1 MRLGGHLRKL
11 QHLNLS
17 SFSAILLE
25 SGQTILDLPIN
36 EKELGVIV
44 KALTLG
50 GDTALYQKLKLV
62 KETIEA
68 NPGGPYKK
76 ILRETHGMVI

>member
-1 MRLGGHLRKL
+1 M
-11 QHLNLS
+11 
-17 SFSAILLE
+17 
-25 SGQTILDLPIN
+25 DLPIN
-36 EKELGVIV
+36 SEELGTIV

-62 KETIEA
+62 KETMDE

-76 ILRETHGMVI
+76 ILRETHGMEI

>member
-1 MRLGGHLRKL
+1 M
-11 QHLNLS
+11 
-17 SFSAILLE
+17 
-25 SGQTILDLPIN
+25 DLPIN
-36 EKELGVIV
+36 NEELGIIV

-62 KETIEA
+62 KETIDE

-76 ILRETHGMVI
+76 ILRASHGMVI

>member
-1 MRLGGHLRKL
+1 M
-11 QHLNLS
+11 
-17 SFSAILLE
+17 
-25 SGQTILDLPIN
+25 DLPIN
-36 EKELGVIV
+36 DKDLDTIV

-62 KETIEA
+62 KETTEE

>member
-36 EKELGVIV
+36 EKELDTIV